1 MDLAGALNQ
10 FDRAEANLTKA
21 EATWLEMQ
29 VLMPDGIAFISG
41 SPASVKYGQL
51 ARELDELVGSL
62 PAIDSYR
69 LHIEIPDLDSVAQ
82 ARYDAN
88 EISEVSILI
97 DLQRDLEAPTE
108 ALAEFRHRLD
118 RARRKLVRDHAR
130 KRFLEIDRLLEQLT
144 TEFPRDST
152 PLADVARWQELVATI
167 AEAER
172 LVGASVN
179 RTGRWGDLRRHI
191 GFALGVDLHDIADHD
206 WPSVRKDLESALYA
220 DREPL
225 EIDVADLG
233 SLADEQPEGRVSAAL
248 NWAGIDEEAF
258 ERLVF
263 DLISSS
269 DGYENPAWLTRTNA
283 PDRSR
288 DLSVDRVTRDN
299 LAGTIRQRVIIQC
312 KHWQSRSVALPDVT
326 TAVAAMALWDSP
338 PVDVLVIATSGRFTN
353 DAIAWIESHNH
364 DGTRPRVEMWADS
377 HFELLLAERP
387 ALASNFGLH
396 Q

>member
-1 MDLAGALNQ
+1 MDLAEALNQ

-21 EATWLEMQ
+21 EATWLEMG
-29 VLMPDGIAFISG
+29 VLIPDGITFIAG
-41 SPASVKYGQL
+41 SPDSTKYGQL

-62 PAIDSYR
+62 PKIDS
-69 LHIEIPDLDSVAQ
+69 HQVHFETPDPDSVAQ

-88 EISEVSILI
+88 EIGEVSILI
-97 DLQRDLEAPTE
+97 DLQRQLEAPTE
-108 ALAEFRHRLD
+108 ALAEYRHRLD
-118 RARRKLVRDHAR
+118 RARRKLVRDQAR
-130 KRFLEIDRLLEQLT
+130 NRFLEIDRLLEELT
-144 TEFPRDST
+144 AEFPRDST
-152 PLADVARWQELVATI
+152 ALADETKWQELVATI

-172 LVGASVN
+172 LVGASVT

-225 EIDVADLG
+225 EIDVDDLG
-233 SLADEQPEGRVSAAL
+233 SLADQQPEGRVSAAL

-269 DGYENPAWLTRTNA
+269 EGYENPAWLTRTNA

-288 DLSVDRVTRDN
+288 DLSVDRVIRDN

-326 TAVAAMALWDSP
+326 AAVAAMALWDSP

-353 DAIAWIESHNH
+353 DAIAWIETHNH